1 MLFRKSEIFIGMSPI
16 PELIKK
22 RTSFLTSSFIDKLPG
37 SCFSLKKKEHLFHTK
52 FKPADIYDFV
62 GNQYKQRKNDS
73 YCGYFIEFPNHENEK
88 EGVVVTFFEITSS
101 DNEKNKCFYKHHL
114 FVDILPI
121 FPYDYGE
128 NRLIEEN
135 NLYNFYFN
143 PIRILE

>member
-1 MLFRKSEIFIGMSPI
+1 MSPI

-22 RTSFLTSSFIDKLPG
+22 RTSFLASNFIKKLPG
-37 SCFSLKKKEHLFHTK
+37 SCFNLKKKEQLFRT
-52 FKPADIYDFV
+52 PCLPSNIYAFV
-62 GNQYKQRKNDS
+62 GNQYKQRGNDS
-73 YCGYFIEFPNHENEK
+73 FCGYFIEFPNQENEK

-101 DNEKNKCFYKHHL
+101 DNEENKCFDKHHL
-114 FVDILPI
+114 FIDILPI

-143 PIRILE
+143 PFRILE

>member
-1 MLFRKSEIFIGMSPI
+1 MSPI

-22 RTSFLTSSFIDKLPG
+22 RTSFLTSTFIDKLPG
-37 SCFSLKKKEHLFHTK
+37 SCFSLVKKVKLFSTP
-52 FKPADIYDFV
+52 FQPSDIFEFV
-62 GNQYKQRKNDS
+62 GNLYKQRKNNS
-73 YCGYFIEFPNHENEK
+73 YCGYFVEFPNHENEK
-88 EGVVVTFFEITSS
+88 EGVSVTFFEITSS
-101 DNEKNKCFYKHHL
+101 ENEKNKCFDKHHL

-143 PIRILE
+143 PFRKLE